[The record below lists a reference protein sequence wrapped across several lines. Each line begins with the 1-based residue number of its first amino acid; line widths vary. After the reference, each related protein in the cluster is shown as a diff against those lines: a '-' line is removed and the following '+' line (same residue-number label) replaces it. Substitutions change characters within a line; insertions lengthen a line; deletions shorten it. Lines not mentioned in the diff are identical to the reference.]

1 MARKTGAT
9 PADNVLRDLD
19 FPDAEELSAKAMLAM
34 KINQLLD
41 ARTLNQT
48 EAAQLLEMPQP
59 KVSAIRNYKLRGVS
73 LERLMRAL
81 IALDQSV
88 EIIVRHR
95 RTQVHGRIAVAA
107 E

>member
-1 MARKTGAT
+1 MAKKTSAT
-9 PADNVLRDLD
+9 PTDNVLRDLG
-19 FPDAEELSAKAMLAM
+19 FPDAEELSAKVMLAL

-41 ARTLNQT
+41 ARALNQT
-48 EAAQLLEMPQP
+48 KAAQLLEMPQP
-59 KVSAIRNYKLRGVS
+59 KVSAIRNYRLRGIS
-73 LERLMRAL
+73 LERLMQAL

-95 RTQVHGRIAVAA
+95 RPRAHGGIVVAA